1 MYRSRN
7 KYKNSKS
14 NQIVS
19 PEADLDL
26 NLNNKPL
33 RRNNS
38 RYFEQLIDEAEN
50 DGFVEDESLEES
62 VDEGDYEDINNNIEE
77 GDSSDLNDYDDSNT
91 NNVDDDSS
99 NMPSRGN
106 LLNKGKSVL
115 DGVKNLKKI
124 PIPTKYKL
132 IIALAAIMLSIFLL
146 LLLVSLDMFD
156 DKGGNTL
163 NSSNSSSSNNN
174 VSQSYNNACDAMS
187 ISDTTLSRSEFI
199 SLMQEHYSD
208 STSSG
213 RKAFYSNAGTIYDI
227 ATKNNINPELV
238 VVRAES
244 EGFSPGGS
252 TNNYWGIGCY
262 NDGSGSCYSYNSFT
276 AGVTAFVENVSRYD
290 SVSSMMLKYAYIGRY
305 WFNPGSWSD
314 GGCVY
319 YPYIKE
325 YLSISRLKTVE
336 NACSGAKCYMG
347 GGSGCVATTDEDQ
360 LAYSKWQVYKMAENR
375 KGIFGIA
382 PDVCNTYSE
391 KCTIYAQGDSR
402 WGSINLGNSSSSM
415 SGYGCAVTAISI
427 GISCSGTDIYID
439 DFNPGTFVKELNKG
453 NCFMPGGGIYW
464 GCNKISE
471 VANVQLANNHR
482 NLGGKTV
489 SEKNAIIASYDL
501 SSHFIVVGYAN
512 ETTSGHYVVYTS
524 TSGNN
529 YVTKDPGG
537 GKVSNVPIKDV
548 DQFVVYKY

>member
-1 MYRSRN
+1 MYRLRN

-14 NQIVS
+14 NQLVS
-19 PEADLDL
+19 HETETDL
-26 NLNNKPL
+26 NTKPL

-38 RYFEQLIDEAEN
+38 QYFNQLIDETKN
-50 DGFVEDESLEES
+50 DDFIEDESLEETNDLSEGENLENDFNDVDNHLEFSDEPVANTGGKS
-62 VDEGDYEDINNNIEE
+62 VKLPNIK
-77 GDSSDLNDYDDSNT
+77 GA
-91 NNVDDDSS
+91 V
-99 NMPSRGN
+99 
-106 LLNKGKSVL
+106 NKGKSAVNAI
-115 DGVKNLKKI
+115 KKLKKI

-132 IIALAAIMLSIFLL
+132 IIVLVAIILSVFALLI
-146 LLLVSLDMFD
+146 LVSLDMFD
-156 DKGGNTL
+156 DKGGT
-163 NSSNSSSSNNN
+163 SSNSSSSNNN
-174 VSQSYNNACDAMS
+174 TSQSYSNACDAMS

-199 SLMQEHYSD
+199 SLMQEYYSD

-262 NDGSGSCYSYNSFT
+262 NDGSGSCYSYGSFT

-325 YLSISRLKTVE
+325 YLSTSRSQTVA

-382 PDVCNTYSE
+382 PDICNTYNE
-391 KCTIYAQGDSR
+391 ECTIYAQGDSR

-439 DFNPGTFVKELNKG
+439 DFNPGTFVKALNSG

-464 GCNKISE
+464 GCKKISE
-471 VANVQLANNHR
+471 VANVQLEQNYGNVA
-482 NLGGKTV
+482 GKTN

-501 SSHFIVVGYAN
+501 SSHFIIVGYAN
-512 ETTSGHYVVYTS
+512 ETTSGHYVVYSS
-524 TSGNN
+524 TSGDN